1 MIALAFD
8 ADQDVTKVIQ
18 AALTKKVVA
27 AARYLKNLLP
37 VEVAA
42 LSAAG
47 IKIIS
52 IYESTAT
59 RALAGHDQ
67 GVSDGTAALNAAAA
81 LGQPQG
87 SALCVTVDFDA
98 TADQEN
104 AVISYITG
112 FKEGTTGE
120 AKIMVYANGAVCQAA
135 LDAGVADYTWLAG
148 GMGMRGS
155 RDFLASGK
163 ATIVQD
169 VGDAQHEDLGI
180 SIDSDQIEQA
190 DFGGWLLPA

>member
-1 MIALAFD
+1 MLTLAFD

-18 AALTKKVVA
+18 AALAKKVVA

-37 VEVAA
+37 AEVKA

-52 IYESTAT
+52 IYESTAE

-67 GVSDGTAALNAAAA
+67 GVSDGMAALNLAAA
-81 LGQPQG
+81 LNQPAG

-98 TADQEN
+98 TAEQQDT
-104 AVISYITG
+104 VIAYIAG
-112 FKEGTTGE
+112 FKEGTQGQ
-120 AKIMVYANGAVCQAA
+120 AKIMVYANGAICQAA
-135 LDAGVADYTWLAG
+135 LDAGIADYAWLAG

-155 RDFLASGK
+155 RAFLASGK
-163 ATIVQD
+163 ATLVQD
-169 VGDAQHEDLGI
+169 VGDAQHENLGI

-190 DFGGWLLPA
+190 DFGGWLLGE